1 MNSRRMSPLRQL
13 TTQLQLGLAGLFVLV
28 PVLTPSVNAAY
39 AFVGTP
45 NNGSISIL

>member
-13 TTQLQLGLAGLFVLV
+13 AAQLQLGLAGLFVLV
-28 PVLTPSVNAAY
+28 SALVLGVNAAY

-45 NNGSISIL
+45 NDGSLSVL